1 MTVCIHTDDKEN
13 SPGRGISQSAMRAMN
28 EDWGNPCELFASG
41 IFITVEL
48 IQKGIL
54 DGQKNKVKL
63 YHLLSMNLDKMNS
76 FECGNYPT

>member
-1 MTVCIHTDDKEN
+1 MTVCFHTDDKEN
-13 SPGRGISQSAMRAMN
+13 SPGRGISRSAMSAMN

-54 DGQKNKVKL
+54 NGQKNKVKL
-63 YHLLSMNLDKMNS
+63 YQLLSMNLDKMNS